1 VPGDQRRDDELAET
15 ATAAPDE
22 QMPATTATAVE
33 RPQPPTRDS
42 GLSNTLGRYKIGREL
57 GRGGMG
63 VVHSAFD
70 PDLERKVALKVLPAE
85 VENADARQRLLREAR
100 AMARLSHPNV
110 VTVHEVGTVHG
121 RDFIAMELIDG
132 TTLEDWLESSPRGQ
146 QEILA
151 AFVAAGRGLAAA
163 HAAGLVHR
171 DFKPRNVLRH
181 KDGRIVVTDFGLV
194 VGVEAEGG
202 DPFKVT
208 LPSGPV
214 SAKTTPSS
222 LSGLTKTG
230 SVLGTPAYMAPEQWT
245 GAQVGPPAD
254 QFAFCVALWEALAKE
269 RPYKGST
276 IEDLKDVVL
285 RGKRTNESKLPRK
298 LRRVLRRGLDP
309 DPAKRYPNMTALLDA
324 IVRSE
329 RKPTVVI
336 AIGGAAVVAAVVVYA
351 VVIRS
356 PENKTY
362 IISEGCT
369 PPVVAPEKV
378 WTAHDGAVLR
388 AKHQE
393 LAAIAL
399 ERDFTKWTEVRE
411 RACKVDA
418 GAREPQLAC
427 LDGVL
432 SRLDAVKQ
440 VVATTKVS
448 QVLEID
454 DLLVQPTLCQT
465 PKPPRLSRTVSKEF
479 RDVLGFYLQHS
490 VDSAP
495 LTDADADAGLAL
507 AGSDPCASAVAH
519 ELAAAARMGAGRGTE
534 LARADRDAQTCGD
547 DRLIADVALMDAT
560 LAGMLADLDY
570 RTKIEKAEALVA
582 RVREPYLDASLE
594 YLRSLLALRA
604 DDLDGTI
611 MHLEKSIALYDER
624 GMFRSAAKRRI
635 ELHRWR
641 LRRADPQDMTK
652 VAETLDA
659 LRKDLVAKV
668 GETDQMVFQVDDA
681 RAYWMWM
688 SGDLEGANKLRL
700 AIAKPTPPKTPTVV
714 SGEVVDDK
722 GPVAGAQ
729 VTVGTSLFADSL
741 FAAVG
746 SDGDQRT
753 VTTGP
758 DGRFAIKDAEAKSA
772 IVAQQG
778 DLRSTPMWAGENMS
792 IKLQPTSTVSGKV
805 DLRGRAP
812 QQVRLYITP
821 KAQAPDLPY
830 VLSAPLGADGVFV
843 TRGVLRGPMVFRT
856 SVEQGTSQLVG
867 VRDVDVTKP
876 DVTAVH
882 LEVKASGR
890 PLIMLIR
897 SMYGTPLTVA
907 SVFVIG
913 GKEPAELTLA
923 KIVATRKD
931 FTAKLATKLMPEQD
945 SPSVHE
951 HTKPGDLFTRI
962 IDRPDGVASAC
973 AFPLPEHLDD
983 PALAGM
989 QSDPKKLE
997 KIPVKCVP
1005 LKPTDEVV
1013 ELAIPPWPRF
1023 D

>member
-1 VPGDQRRDDELAET
+1 VAERKDDELAD
-15 ATAAPDE
+15 TAAVTPSGNAL
-22 QMPATTATAVE
+22 PSNTATAVE
-33 RPQPPTRDS
+33 RPSAPTRDS
-42 GLSNTLGRYKIGREL
+42 GLTDMLGRYKIGREL

-70 PDLERKVALKVLPAE
+70 PDLERKIALKVLPAE

-132 TTLEDWLESSPRGQ
+132 STLEDWLEASPRGEK
-146 QEILA
+146 EILA

-194 VGVEAEGG
+194 VGVEGESTDA
-202 DPFKVT
+202 FKVT
-208 LPSGPV
+208 MPSGPAN
-214 SAKTTPSS
+214 AKTTPSS

-245 GAQVGPPAD
+245 GGQVGPAAD

-269 RPYKGST
+269 RPYKGT
-276 IEDLKDVVL
+276 TVEELKDVVL
-285 RGKRTNESKLPRK
+285 KGKRVDDAKLPRK
-298 LRRVLRRGLDP
+298 LRKVLRRGLDP
-309 DPAKRYPNMTALLDA
+309 DAANRYPSMTALLDA

-329 RKPTVVI
+329 RKPTVVF
-336 AIGGAAVVAAVVVYA
+336 AIGGAAVVAAAVVYA
-351 VVIRS
+351 VAIRT
-356 PENKTY
+356 PKVEKQTY
-362 IISEGCT
+362 FVNQGCT
-369 PPVVAPEKV
+369 PPVLSPEKV
-378 WTAHDGAVLR
+378 WTAQDAAQLR
-388 AKHQE
+388 AAHQE
-393 LAAIAL
+393 LAAAAL
-399 ERDFTKWTEVRE
+399 DRDFKTWTDVRE
-411 RACKVDA
+411 RSCKVEA
-418 GAREPQLAC
+418 GVREPQLAC

-432 SRLDAVKQ
+432 SRIDAVKQ
-440 VVATTKVS
+440 VVVTAKAS
-448 QVLEID
+448 EVLEID

-465 PKPPRLSRTVSKEF
+465 PKPPRLSRTVSKEY
-479 RDVLGFYLQHS
+479 RDVLTHFLRQS
-490 VDSAP
+490 SETAPSEESAE
-495 LTDADADAGLAL
+495 AGITL
-507 AGSDPCASAVAH
+507 AGNDPCASAVAH
-519 ELAAAARMGAGRGTE
+519 ELAAAARMGPGRATE
-534 LARADRDAQTCGD
+534 IARADRDAQTCGD

-560 LAGMLADLDY
+560 LAGMLAELDY
-570 RTKIEKAEALVA
+570 RTKIEKAEALTA
-582 RVREPYLDASLE
+582 RVRQPDLDASLE
-594 YLRSLLALRA
+594 YLRSLLALRS

-611 MHLEKSIALYDER
+611 MHLEKSIALFNER

-635 ELHRWR
+635 ELNRWR
-641 LRRADPQDMTK
+641 LRRANPQDIAS
-652 VAETLDA
+652 VSETLEA
-659 LRKDLVAKV
+659 LRKELVAKL
-668 GETDQMVFQVDDA
+668 GETDAMVRSVDDQ

-688 SGDLEGANKLRL
+688 SGDLEGANQLRQT
-700 AIAKPTPPKTPTVV
+700 IAKPTPPKTPTVV
-714 SGEVVDDK
+714 SGQVVDEK
-722 GPVAGAQ
+722 GPVGGAQ
-729 VTVGTSLFADSL
+729 VTVGTSLFGDSR
-741 FAAVG
+741 FAAVA
-746 SDGDQRT
+746 SEGDQRT

-758 DGRFAIKDAEAKSA
+758 DGRFTIKDAEAKSV

-778 DLRSTPMWAGENMS
+778 DLRSVPAWAGENMT

-805 DLRGRAP
+805 ELRGRAP

-830 VLSAPLGADGVFV
+830 VLSAPLGAEGAFG
-843 TRGVLRGPMVFRT
+843 TRGVWRAPMVLRT

-867 VRDVDVTKP
+867 VRDVDVTAP
-876 DVTAVH
+876 EVTGVR
-882 LEVKASGR
+882 LEVKASSR
-890 PLIMLIR
+890 PLVMLIR

-907 SVFVIG
+907 SVFVIS

-923 KIVATRKD
+923 KIFATRQD
-931 FTAKLATKLMPEQD
+931 FTTKLATKLMPEQD
-945 SPSVHE
+945 TPSIHD
-951 HTKPGDLFTRI
+951 HTKPGDLYARI
-962 IDRPDGVASAC
+962 VDRPDGVASAC

-983 PALAGM
+983 PALAGI

-1005 LKPTDEVV
+1005 LKANDEVV